1 MITTMNFLDGERR
14 CVPRRGHFR
23 AVPTQCQIQPTVDFG
38 PLPQNLISHISRQQI
53 AASFVNNVFGFT
65 TCSCTCFFS
74 FFFLNRSLSAS
85 MERFSFRCQVLN
97 LAAVSEQRS
106 KPLIIFKQT
115 QKHTRY
121 AQRLC
126 TRSPRFPLP
135 F

>member
-38 PLPQNLISHISRQQI
+38 PPPPKSYFSHFKTKNS
-53 AASFVNNVFGFT
+53 SFIREQSVRLHDLFVHM
-65 TCSCTCFFS
+65 FFS
-74 FFFLNRSLSAS
+74 FFSNRSQSAS

-121 AQRLC
+121 VQRLW

>member
-1 MITTMNFLDGERR
+1 MTTTMNFLDGERR

-38 PLPQNLISHISRQQI
+38 PLPPKSYFSHFKTKNSL
-53 AASFVNNVFGFT
+53 FVNNVFGFT
-65 TCSCTCFFS
+65 TCSCTFF
-74 FFFLNRSLSAS
+74 
-85 MERFSFRCQVLN
+85 RFSRTAHSPLPWNAFEISFRCQVLN

>member
-38 PLPQNLISHISRQQI
+38 PPPPKSYFSHFKTKK

-65 TCSCTCFFS
+65 TCSCTFFS
-74 FFFLNRSLSAS
+74 FFSNRSQSAS
-85 MERFSFRCQVLN
+85 MARFSFRCQVLN